1 MYPSSPVQVCSRK
14 DKKSEGEPELPF
26 CIESLDKPI
35 LGKHSKVLTP
45 TELSLIYTMETFNLK
60 GVFAKNESGYR
71 LNAIKKKNNMASIQI
86 EKIAT
91 YDFNHKKINLISN
104 KSFRYYKL

>member
-71 LNAIKKKNNMASIQI
+71 LNAIKKK
-86 EKIAT
+86 KIT
-91 YDFNHKKINLISN
+91 W
-104 KSFRYYKL
+104 RQYKLRKLQHTT